1 VRIKYTTGLAVAAGL
16 LAMAVGGATIH
27 AAVTQNSTDVP
38 KVIPDNNP
46 AGVNSTLNFTVAGTI
61 TDANLNIGS
70 LTHTFDADI
79 EFRLTR
85 PGGAAVLVS
94 GDCGGAGANF
104 INTVISDEGVA
115 PNCAAG
121 APFTGTFQGAPN
133 GIVNPTVMTAF
144 DGFASNGV
152 WTLNVVDD
160 SGIDTGTLNAWGITL
175 DGAPPLPVELMKLEV
190 K

>member
-1 VRIKYTTGLAVAAGL
+1 MRIKYTTGLAVAAGL

-38 KVIPDNNP
+38 KLIPDLGN
-46 AGVNSTLNFTVAGTI
+46 VNSTLNFTVAGTI
-61 TDANLNIGS
+61 TDANLNIGN

-85 PGGAAVLVS
+85 PGGVAVLVS
-94 GDCGGAGANF
+94 GDCGGLGDNF

-115 PNCAAG
+115 PDCVNG
-121 APFTGTFQGAPN
+121 SPFTGTFQGAPN

-152 WTLNVVDD
+152 WTLNVLDD
-160 SGIDTGTLNAWGITL
+160 SGGDTGTLSAWGITL
-175 DGAPPLPVELMKLEV
+175 DGAPPLPVELQKLEV